1 MDILDSLAADHRRMR
16 HVLEQISHELGR
28 YLRAR
33 PDAVRRLRAWVD
45 VYIDYVAR
53 VHIPRERCLRNYL
66 GEHDDAETAVA
77 GPGAWQQLRDCLAR
91 PLPRAERLS
100 LRRRLVALMRAS
112 EEAMSHEEQALFV
125 ASRDRLSRIE
135 RHTLALRWML
145 YGPAAGSA
153 EATRMVRVTAP

>member
-33 PDAVRRLRAWVD
+33 PDAIRRLRAWVD
-45 VYIDYVAR
+45 IYIDYVAR
-53 VHIPRERCLRNYL
+53 IHIPRERCLQAYL
-66 GEHDDAETAVA
+66 GESDKADARNA
-77 GPGAWQQLRDCLAR
+77 GPQVWQQIRNDLAQ

-112 EEAMSHEEQALFV
+112 EEAMGHEEQALFV
-125 ASRDRLSRIE
+125 ATRDRLSRIE
-135 RHTLALRWML
+135 RHNLALRWML
-145 YGPAAGSA
+145 YGPAAGSE
-153 EATRMVRVTAP
+153 EATRMVRIAAR